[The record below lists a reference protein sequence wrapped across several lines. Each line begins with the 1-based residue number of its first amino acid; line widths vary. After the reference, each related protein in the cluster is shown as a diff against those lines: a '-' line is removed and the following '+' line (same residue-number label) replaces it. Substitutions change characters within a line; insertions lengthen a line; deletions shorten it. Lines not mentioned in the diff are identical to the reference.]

1 LAVSQS
7 RNEQALVRDIDFHPE
22 GKLLGKAALPGKPQG
37 IIVEKKRQ
45 RIFANVFNVKQI
57 AVIDRNKRTTS

>member
-1 LAVSQS
+1 MMIGRIGRA
-7 RNEQALVRDIDFHPE
+7 AL
-22 GKLLGKAALPGKPQG
+22 GALPGKPQG

-57 AVIDRNKRTTS
+57 AVIDRNKRKTS